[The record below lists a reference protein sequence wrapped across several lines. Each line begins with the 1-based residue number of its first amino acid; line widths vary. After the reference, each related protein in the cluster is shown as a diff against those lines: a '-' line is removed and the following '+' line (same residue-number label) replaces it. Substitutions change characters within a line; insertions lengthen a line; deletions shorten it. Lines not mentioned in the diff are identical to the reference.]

1 VFEGLD
7 VRSTYTYTESEDGN
21 PMTSSQPDS
30 SYVRFA
36 SADHNNPVL
45 ATSDYEIRH
54 KFTVNA
60 NYTRAF
66 FGDNETSI
74 NVFAQRRSGLPF
86 SYVYHSSRTGNYDND
101 FGNAVPQSYSGALGT
116 SNQLFYVPQTDGNG
130 VVTATS
136 DPRITYA
143 SGFNLTDFNAF
154 LNNTGLI
161 KYAGSIA
168 PRNAFRTGAVT
179 TVDLRLSQE
188 IPVPVLPTGK
198 LKLYMD
204 IENFGNLLNEK
215 WGVLEQYPFYRGVGT
230 VVLNCQTA
238 GVASSCAAPNAVYQY
253 SSLQSAGAAGT
264 PLGGEAKRPNAQ
276 LPASTWQSKFGA
288 RISF

>member
-1 VFEGLD
+1 
-7 VRSTYTYTESEDGN
+7 
-21 PMTSSQPDS
+21 M
-30 SYVRFA
+30 
-36 SADHNNPVL
+36 
-45 ATSDYEIRH
+45 
-54 KFTVNA
+54 
-60 NYTRAF
+60 
-66 FGDNETSI
+66 
-74 NVFAQRRSGLPF
+74 
-86 SYVYHSSRTGNYDND
+86 
-101 FGNAVPQSYSGALGT
+101 
-116 SNQLFYVPQTDGNG
+116 
-130 VVTATS
+130 
-136 DPRITYA
+136 
-143 SGFNLTDFNAF
+143 
-154 LNNTGLI
+154 
-161 KYAGSIA
+161 
-168 PRNAFRTGAVT
+168 
-179 TVDLRLSQE
+179 DLRLSQE

-276 LPASTWQSKFGA
+276 LPASTWQIKFGA